1 MIRIISLLLILLF
14 LPDKAKCQGTFI
26 PLNTPSYPILER
38 LEIKSGRISDQLHF
52 SASPLLRQHVVQFID
67 SIQKDSVSLS
77 RTDQKNIQNL
87 LTDNDE
93 WSDYAGA
100 KSKKPLFEYFYRD
113 KATLY
118 QHRTNDFMI
127 KVNPVF
133 DFTGGVESRSQQKL
147 FTNTRGIELRG
158 WVTKKIGFY
167 TMLTENQARLPFYVR
182 ERIDSFGAIPG
193 EAYFKNFKSEATDFF
208 TANAYI
214 DFKLAK
220 FITIQFGSDNN
231 FIGNG
236 NRSLALSDFSG
247 DYLFLK
253 LQTQVWKISYQN
265 LFVDLTADFLR
276 GGDRLLPKKYAAF
289 HHLSLNATR
298 FLNVGIWESV
308 IFQRNNDFELQYLNP
323 LIFYRFAEQLIG
335 SADNAMLGIDYR
347 LNFLR
352 HFSLYGQMVI
362 DDYNFQASKSSDG
375 YWGNKYGL
383 QTGVKY
389 IDALGIDNL
398 DLQLEWNH
406 LRPYVYTHN
415 DSIANYSN
423 YNQPLAHPLG
433 ANLNEGIGIVRF
445 QPFFPLTLQLRI
457 TVANQGRDTS
467 NSNWGSNIFIPSVI
481 STIETVYGNE
491 VGQGVSTNLFLN
503 EFSVS
508 YMIRHNMFI
517 DLKYLYRRTRSDVT
531 AFSSMDNIFQ
541 IGIRINAVNKEYQF

>member
-1 MIRIISLLLILLF
+1 
-14 LPDKAKCQGTFI
+14 
-26 PLNTPSYPILER
+26 
-38 LEIKSGRISDQLHF
+38 
-52 SASPLLRQHVVQFID
+52 
-67 SIQKDSVSLS
+67 
-77 RTDQKNIQNL
+77 
-87 LTDNDE
+87 
-93 WSDYAGA
+93 
-100 KSKKPLFEYFYRD
+100 
-113 KATLY
+113 
-118 QHRTNDFMI
+118 
-127 KVNPVF
+127 
-133 DFTGGVESRSQQKL
+133 
-147 FTNTRGIELRG
+147 
-158 WVTKKIGFY
+158 
-167 TMLTENQARLPFYVR
+167 
-182 ERIDSFGAIPG
+182 
-193 EAYFKNFKSEATDFF
+193 
-208 TANAYI
+208 
-214 DFKLAK
+214 
-220 FITIQFGSDNN
+220 
-231 FIGNG
+231 
-236 NRSLALSDFSG
+236 
-247 DYLFLK
+247 
-253 LQTQVWKISYQN
+253 
-265 LFVDLTADFLR
+265 
-276 GGDRLLPKKYAAF
+276 
-289 HHLSLNATR
+289 
-298 FLNVGIWESV
+298 
-308 IFQRNNDFELQYLNP
+308 
-323 LIFYRFAEQLIG
+323 
-335 SADNAMLGIDYR
+335 
-347 LNFLR
+347 
-352 HFSLYGQMVI
+352 
-362 DDYNFQASKSSDG
+362 DG